1 MGIRFAILG
10 KLVNIDFHHGQ
21 LTPVLGVHNIQVMR
35 ASREFPE
42 TADGMGWTYNHA
54 PMLAYWNGRFY
65 LEYLTNPVGEHIP
78 PSQSMLTTSA
88 DGYHW
93 DKPVSVFPVYRIPD
107 GTVKPGVRG

>member
-1 MGIRFAILG
+1 MNKKVMHLALMLVMMGWGAGVTGGDSVRYSGG

-78 PSQSMLTTSA
+78 PSQSMLT
-88 DGYHW
+88 
-93 DKPVSVFPVYRIPD
+93 
-107 GTVKPGVRG
+107 